1 MQEKRAEFLNTMVEI
16 LGRLHDTSVQ
26 KGEPL
31 LASVLAIAKGEAE
44 DSLRHTEQ
52 LASIAALRE
61 VRSIAGWQPQD
72 EAATAEAD
80 IAA

>member
-1 MQEKRAEFLNTMVEI
+1 MDEKRAEFLTRMVEI
-16 LGRLHDTSVQ
+16 LGRLHDSSIQ
-26 KGEPL
+26 RGEPL

-44 DSLRHTEQ
+44 DSLRHAEE
-52 LASIAALRE
+52 LASIASLRA

-72 EAATAEAD
+72 DAAAAEAD

>member
-1 MQEKRAEFLNTMVEI
+1 MHDKRAEFLNTMVEI
-16 LGRLHDTSVQ
+16 LGRLHDTSVDR
-26 KGEPL
+26 GEPL

-52 LASIAALRE
+52 LAAIAALRE

-72 EAATAEAD
+72 DAMAAEAD

>member
-1 MQEKRAEFLNTMVEI
+1 MDEKRAEFLSRMVEI

-26 KGEPL
+26 RGEPL

-44 DSLRHTEQ
+44 DSLRHAEE
-52 LASIAALRE
+52 LAAIDALRA

-72 EAATAEAD
+72 DLAMAQEN